1 MEFEV
6 ASAVV
11 DAGSARR
18 RRGVAAL
25 LIAFGAVI
33 GIAFSSMGL
42 PRVEQAETARGETA
56 SDGLAIADPVEAS
69 DAPALARTIPAE
81 LNCRDVDR
89 GTCQRMARAA
99 IRALP
104 DDAPEVLTATVWRS
118 LLCGDTFDCPPAY
131 LDGSTPLGS
140 VTVRFADGSPQA
152 AVNVVDG
159 RSGPIKRAP
168 RAWIVRWMPETGL
181 SALVLAGLRQEVP

>member
-6 ASAVV
+6 SAAVV
-11 DAGSARR
+11 DRSPARSRR
-18 RRGVAAL
+18 RVGAVLIGFVAVVV
-25 LIAFGAVI
+25 IAFA
-33 GIAFSSMGL
+33 SMGV
-42 PRVEQAETARGETA
+42 PRGGQVETALGDA
-56 SDGLAIADPVEAS
+56 GIGLAIASPVEAS
-69 DAPALARTIPAE
+69 NRPTLARTIPVD

-89 GTCQRMARAA
+89 GTRQRMARAA

-104 DDAPEVLTATVWRS
+104 DDAPEVLAATVWRS

-140 VTVRFADGSPQA
+140 VTVRFTDGSPQA

>member
-6 ASAVV
+6 SPAVV
-11 DAGSARR
+11 DASSAR
-18 RRGVAAL
+18 RRGVAAVL
-25 LIAFGAVI
+25 MGFGVVVALAV
-33 GIAFSSMGL
+33 SSVGHPHAGQIDT
-42 PRVEQAETARGETA
+42 PRGDLGSGVVSAAA
-56 SDGLAIADPVEAS
+56 V
-69 DAPALARTIPAE
+69 DAPHTPTLARTIPAD

-104 DDAPEVLTATVWRS
+104 GDGPAIRAATVWRS

-131 LDGSTPLGS
+131 LAGSTPLGS

-152 AVNVVDG
+152 ALNVVDG

-181 SALVLAGLRQEVP
+181 SGLVLAGLRHEIP

>member
-6 ASAVV
+6 AAAVV

-18 RRGVAAL
+18 RRGVAAVL
-25 LIAFGAVI
+25 LGFGVVI
-33 GIAFSSMGL
+33 GIAFSSLG
-42 PRVEQAETARGETA
+42 PAPVGQAETARLETGG
-56 SDGLAIADPVEAS
+56 GLANAAPLEAPDIPKLIRTVPAD
-69 DAPALARTIPAE
+69 LR
-81 LNCRDVDR
+81 CRDVDH

-104 DDAPEVLTATVWRS
+104 DDAPAVLAATVWRS

-131 LDGSTPLGS
+131 LDGSSPLGS

-152 AVNVVDG
+152 AINVVDG

-168 RAWIVRWMPETGL
+168 RAWIVRWW
-181 SALVLAGLRQEVP
+181 S

>member
-6 ASAVV
+6 SPAVV
-11 DAGSARR
+11 DASSAHRR
-18 RRGVAAL
+18 QGVAAV
-25 LIAFGAVI
+25 LIGFGAV
-33 GIAFSSMGL
+33 
-42 PRVEQAETARGETA
+42 V
-56 SDGLAIADPVEAS
+56 AIAVSSVGQSHAGQIETPGGDLGSGVVSAAVV
-69 DAPALARTIPAE
+69 DAFDTPMPARTIPVE

-89 GTCQRMARAA
+89 GTCERMARAA
-99 IRALP
+99 ILELP
-104 DDAPEVLTATVWRS
+104 GDGPAIRTVTVWRS
-118 LLCGDTFDCPPAY
+118 LLCGDTFDCPPVY

-152 AVNVVDG
+152 ALNVVDG

-181 SALVLAGLRQEVP
+181 SALVLAGLRHEVP